1 MLAGFGLRQS
11 IVCTPYYLHKEKS
24 WYKLYFSIA
33 FFCIYISVQNFSLK
47 VELKACLKEYQFT
60 IVNDC
65 ELHLHLT
72 LVLSTALNKE
82 HTMTIYVNLQNY
94 LHTRFMKCYRWIL
107 FKAMTILGCCNF
119 ELYPLGTLKFWLTY
133 LKI

>member
-11 IVCTPYYLHKEKS
+11 IVCTPYYLHKGK
-24 WYKLYFSIA
+24 KVDINCIFQLLI
-33 FFCIYISVQNFSLK
+33 FCIYISVQNFSLK

-82 HTMTIYVNLQNY
+82 HTMTIY
-94 LHTRFMKCYRWIL
+94 M
-107 FKAMTILGCCNF
+107 
-119 ELYPLGTLKFWLTY
+119 
-133 LKI
+133 

>member
-1 MLAGFGLRQS
+1 M
-11 IVCTPYYLHKEKS
+11 Y
-24 WYKLYFSIA
+24 
-33 FFCIYISVQNFSLK
+33 IYVQNFHLK

-82 HTMTIYVNLQNY
+82 HTMTIYVNLQKSIT
-94 LHTRFMKCYRWIL
+94 LHTRFMKSYRRIL

-119 ELYPLGTLKFWLTY
+119 ELYQIGTLKF
-133 LKI
+133 